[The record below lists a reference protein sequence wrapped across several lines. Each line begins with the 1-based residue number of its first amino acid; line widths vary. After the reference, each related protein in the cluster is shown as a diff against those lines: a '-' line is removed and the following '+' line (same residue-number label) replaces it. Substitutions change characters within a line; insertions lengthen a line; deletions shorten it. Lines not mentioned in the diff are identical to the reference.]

1 MKKLNILLLLTVL
14 FSASCKKVL
23 ETEPQANISDEAV
36 IVDKKSA
43 QAALVGAYDALQG
56 QVGSNIVSLELAA
69 DNVVNFN
76 AQNRVVADKTAS
88 GAGGGF
94 STYYVIINRANF
106 ILSKVPQLN
115 DALIPVADKN
125 QILGEAYFLRGL
137 SYFDLAKTYG
147 GVQIVLEPATN
158 ANAHKGVRRSTRDQ
172 TYAQALSDLNSAENL
187 LSATVNRN
195 RANKFTA
202 YALKAKLYLYT
213 QKWDLAEE
221 FATKSIISNNFEL
234 VKPYATFFTSK
245 NTKESIFEIAFST
258 ADKSSFYTNWR
269 SPEQGGRH
277 DYIPERGFVGKILD
291 PNLGGS
297 RKSLL
302 FQTPQ
307 GVYDLIQY
315 GNQDGTSSIFVLRI
329 AEQYLIRAEARAHK
343 AVPDLQGAVEDLNK
357 IKSRAD
363 VPELVFTP
371 ELSAADVLLA
381 IENERRFELP
391 FEGHRFLDIVRTG
404 RAAAVFGA
412 VNVNLKNPNFWI
424 FPIPQS
430 EIINDPDLSGDQNPD
445 Y

>member
-1 MKKLNILLLLTVL
+1 MKNIKILLLAAGL
-14 FSASCKKVL
+14 FTLSCEKVL

-43 QAALVGAYDALQG
+43 QAALIGAYDALQG
-56 QVGSNIVSLELAA
+56 QVGSNIVSLDLAG

-88 GAGGGF
+88 GGGGGF

-106 ILSKVPQLN
+106 ILNKVPQLS
-115 DALIPVADKN
+115 DAAVPAADKN

-137 SYFDLAKTYG
+137 SYFDLGKVYG
-147 GVQIVLEPATN
+147 GVQIVLEPATT
-158 ANAHKGVRRSTRDQ
+158 ANAHKGIRRSTLEQ
-172 TYAQALSDLNSAENL
+172 TYAQALADLNKAEEL
-187 LSATVNRN
+187 LSTTVNRN

-202 YALKAKLYLYT
+202 YALKARLYLYT
-213 QKWDLAEE
+213 KQWILAEE

-245 NTKESIFEIAFST
+245 NTKESIFEIAFSA

-277 DYIPERGFVGKILD
+277 DYIPERGFVGLILD
-291 PNLGGS
+291 PSLGGS

-302 FQTPQ
+302 FKTPQ
-307 GVYDLIQY
+307 DVYDLIQY

-329 AEQYLIRAEARAHK
+329 AEQYLIRAEARARK
-343 AVPDLQGAVEDLNK
+343 TTPDLEGAAQDLNK

-363 VPELVFTP
+363 VPELVYTP
-371 ELSAADVLLA
+371 QLTQDQVLLA
-381 IENERRFELP
+381 IENERRFELA

-404 RAAAVFGA
+404 RAAQVFGA
-412 VNVNLKNPNFWI
+412 INANLKNPDFWI
-424 FPIPQS
+424 FPLPQS
-430 EIINDPDLSGDQNPD
+430 EIITDPDLAGDQNKG

>member
-1 MKKLNILLLLTVL
+1 MKKLNILLLLIAL
-14 FSASCKKVL
+14 LAASCKKVL

-43 QAALVGAYDALQG
+43 QAALTGVYDALQG
-56 QVGSNIVSLELAA
+56 LAGSNIVSQDLAG

-76 AQNRVVADKTAS
+76 AQNRVVADKT
-88 GAGGGF
+88 GGGGF
-94 STYYVIINRANF
+94 STFYVIINRANF
-106 ILSKVPQLN
+106 ILNKVPLLADGLVSQ
-115 DALIPVADKN
+115 ADKN

-137 SYFDLAKTYG
+137 SYFDLGKTYG
-147 GVQIVLEPATN
+147 GVQIVLEPATS
-158 ANAHKGVRRSTRDQ
+158 ANAHKGVRRSTLEQ
-172 TYAQALSDLNSAENL
+172 TYAQALSDLNNAENL
-187 LSATVNRN
+187 LSATINRN
-195 RANKFTA
+195 KANKFTA
-202 YALKAKLYLYT
+202 YALKARLYLYT
-213 QKWDLAEE
+213 KKWDLAEE
-221 FATKSIISNNFEL
+221 YASKSIASTNFEL

-245 NTKESIFEIAFST
+245 NSRESIFEIAFST
-258 ADKSSFYTNWR
+258 SDKSSFYTNWR

-277 DYIPERGFVGKILD
+277 DYIPERGFVGLILN

-315 GNQDGTSSIFVLRI
+315 GNQDGTSSIFILRI

-343 AVPDLQGAVEDLNK
+343 TVPDLQGAVEDLNK
-357 IKSRAD
+357 IKGRAD
-363 VPELVFTP
+363 VPLLTYTP
-371 ELSAADVLLA
+371 QLTVNEVLLT

-391 FEGHRFLDIVRTG
+391 FEGHRFIDIVRTG
-404 RAAAVFGA
+404 RAAEVFGA
-412 VNVNLKNPNFWI
+412 VNVNLKNPNFWV

-430 EIINDPDLSGDQNPD
+430 EIINDPDLAGDQNPG

>member
-1 MKKLNILLLLTVL
+1 MKKINILLLAAGL
-14 FSASCKKVL
+14 FTISCERIL
-23 ETEPQANISDEAV
+23 ETEPEANISDEAV

-56 QVGSNIVSLELAA
+56 QVGSNIVSLELAG

-88 GAGGGF
+88 GGGGGF

-106 ILSKVPQLN
+106 ILNKVPQLS
-115 DALIPVADKN
+115 DGLVPQADKN

-137 SYFDLAKTYG
+137 SYFDLGKTYG
-147 GVQIVLEPATN
+147 GVQIVLDPATS
-158 ANAHKGVRRSTRDQ
+158 ANAHKGIRRSTLEQ
-172 TYAQALSDLNSAENL
+172 TYAQALTDLNKAEEL
-187 LSATVNRN
+187 LSVTVNRN

-202 YALKAKLYLYT
+202 YALKARFYLYT
-213 QKWDLAEE
+213 KQWELAEE
-221 FATKSIISNNFEL
+221 FAAKSINSNNFEL
-234 VKPYATFFTSK
+234 VKPYSAFFTSK
-245 NTKESIFEIAFST
+245 NTKESILEIAFST

-277 DYIPERGFVGKILD
+277 DYIPERNFVGLLLD

-302 FQTPQ
+302 FKTPQ
-307 GVYDLIQY
+307 DVYDLIQY

-329 AEQYLIRAEARAHK
+329 AEQYLIRAEARVRK
-343 AVPDLQGAVEDLNK
+343 TIRDLQGAVQDLNR

-363 VPELVFTP
+363 VPELVYTP
-371 ELSAADVLLA
+371 QLTANDLLLA

-404 RAAAVFGA
+404 RAAQVFGA
-412 VNVNLKNPNFWI
+412 INVNLKNPDFWV

-430 EIINDPDLSGDQNPD
+430 EIITDPDLAGDQNKG